1 MIKKKHSKMTKG
13 AGTGGHGSGGK
24 YSNQGAQG
32 SWVVQ
37 HGSIQL
43 DSQSKWKN
51 KPNNLSFQI

>member
-1 MIKKKHSKMTKG
+1 MTKG